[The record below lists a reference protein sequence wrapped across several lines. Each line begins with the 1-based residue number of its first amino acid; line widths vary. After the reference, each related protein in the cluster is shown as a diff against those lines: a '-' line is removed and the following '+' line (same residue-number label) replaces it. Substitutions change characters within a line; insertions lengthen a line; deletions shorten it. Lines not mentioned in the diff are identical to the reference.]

1 MKKLGLLMI
10 IATILISLSASDGF
24 AFQLGGKEM
33 VKNGA
38 GVRTKSIV
46 GTLYHGTLWVP
57 ESIKRKDRQ
66 GDHRGQ

>member
-38 GVRTKSIV
+38 GI
-46 GTLYHGTLWVP
+46 
-57 ESIKRKDRQ
+57 RQ
-66 GDHRGQ
+66 NLLLEHCITQHCGCLLH